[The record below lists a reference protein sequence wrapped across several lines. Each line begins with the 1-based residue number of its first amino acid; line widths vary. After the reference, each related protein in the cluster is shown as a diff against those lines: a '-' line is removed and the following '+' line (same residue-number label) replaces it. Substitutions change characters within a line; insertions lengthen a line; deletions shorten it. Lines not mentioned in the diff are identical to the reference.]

1 MKYGNK
7 TGQPVEA
14 IHTIFSKFLLSSL
27 FTNAALDLNTL
38 EKISLGGIAGT
49 ASGYVIHIEVGVNN
63 TFFPVPAVFSFEF
76 SPDEFGGLA
85 GQLGFFDS
93 YIVEFNRKA
102 MSVVLKWLPNNSP
115 FLRRKHLIVRS
126 TSCSQAEVHVELL

>member
-1 MKYGNK
+1 MDSGADFCMFD
-7 TGQPVEA
+7 GE
-14 IHTIFSKFLLSSL
+14 LLDL
-27 FTNAALDLNTL
+27 LAPDINLNTL
-38 EKISLGGIAGT
+38 EKISLGGVAGT
-49 ASGYVIHIEVGVNN
+49 ATGYVVHIEVGVNT

-102 MSVVLKWLPNNSP
+102 MSVVLK
-115 FLRRKHLIVRS
+115 
-126 TSCSQAEVHVELL
+126 

>member
-1 MKYGNK
+1 MAHTFKYQTIGN
-7 TGQPVEA
+7 
-14 IHTIFSKFLLSSL
+14 SKLPRPLIPLTLRYNDTAVKIKALVDSGADFCMFDGELLNL
-27 FTNAALDLNTL
+27 LAPNIDLNTL
-38 EKISLGGIAGT
+38 EKISLGGVAGT
-49 ASGYVIHIEVGVNN
+49 ATGYVVHIEVGVNT

-102 MSVVLKWLPNNSP
+102 MSLVLK
-115 FLRRKHLIVRS
+115 
-126 TSCSQAEVHVELL
+126 